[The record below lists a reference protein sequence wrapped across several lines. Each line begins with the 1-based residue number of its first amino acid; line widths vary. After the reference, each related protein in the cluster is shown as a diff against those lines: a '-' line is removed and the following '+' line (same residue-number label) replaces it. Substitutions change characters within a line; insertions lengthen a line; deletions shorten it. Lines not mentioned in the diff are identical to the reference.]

1 MGVIWYGFIGKVTE
15 PLGLL
20 SKYTS
25 DQIAGLADRMTSRI
39 RNTHQ
44 EGQQK
49 HCAHQILRKNAAVS
63 DLCVES
69 CDPNKSQ
76 TDF

>member
-1 MGVIWYGFIGKVTE
+1 MVLRKTDETTGF
-15 PLGLL
+15 L

-25 DQIAGLADRMTSRI
+25 DQTGLADRMMSRN

-49 HCAHQILRKNAAVS
+49 HCAHQILRKNAAIS

-76 TDF
+76 TEFLKNP